1 MRGSGTE
8 NGPKR
13 AASDLRISVYSGVV
27 VALLVVIAG
36 AFLALTS
43 SSPWT
48 AQASIVVLPSSSLG
62 PTEEA
67 AFYEYLSRG
76 QIVATFAEVGNNV
89 QFLQDAQDKV
99 GMNEADQA
107 KSSVTLS
114 VVPSTSVVLVQAT
127 APTADQAVALADA
140 TTELARTYF
149 DRLAVPFRT
158 QVVAGATGAA
168 EQTGPTRALIVIA
181 TLVAALVAGIAMQQ
195 ATLAILRA
203 RRGQAEMAP
212 ADVPASNEDPTERQ
226 PVGT

>member
-1 MRGSGTE
+1 MSGSGTKHW
-8 NGPKR
+8 PKR
-13 AASDLRISVYSGVV
+13 ASSDLRTSVYSGVV
-27 VALLVVIAG
+27 VALLVVVAG
-36 AFLALTS
+36 AFFALTS
-43 SSPWT
+43 SSRWT

-62 PTEEA
+62 PAEES

-89 QFLQDAQDKV
+89 RSLQDVHDK
-99 GMNEADQA
+99 A

-114 VVPSTSVVLVQAT
+114 VVPNTSVVLVQAT
-127 APTADQAVALADA
+127 APTSHQAVALADA

-158 QVVAGATGAA
+158 QVVAGSTGAA
-168 EQTGPTRALIVIA
+168 EQTRPTKALILIA

-203 RRGQAEMAP
+203 RRGQAEVAP
-212 ADVPASNEDPTERQ
+212 AEHRPATGSRQ
-226 PVGT
+226 NGSRWARDGDLR